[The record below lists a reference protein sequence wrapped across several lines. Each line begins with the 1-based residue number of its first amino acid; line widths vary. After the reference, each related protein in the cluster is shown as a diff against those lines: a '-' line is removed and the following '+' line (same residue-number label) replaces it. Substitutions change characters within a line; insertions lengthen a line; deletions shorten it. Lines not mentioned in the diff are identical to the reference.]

1 MAEGVYIGPFQ
12 DLKEV
17 HFSSLFLLITGVI
30 RAPGFNPATGSLG
43 GATAGDGVYAIVT
56 EVPDF
61 DITAFPNG
69 GELMKYFQYQG
80 VSVGVGTRD
89 FGYVSIF
96 YDIGKIF
103 TFARLAQIQHNAFVI
118 HTNINVTLPET
129 EGVFAHLKATV
140 YAGSTRK
147 RLQAYQDRL
156 MSDSLDNEV
165 DTDAV
170 MNWLDIDG
178 GVIAVQPHS
187 HPGVPLIAETDT
199 FRAEYPTD
207 GPFAGDLAGPYIK
220 AGWRWDYEN
229 RNIAPF
235 SPPDFGTF

>member
-1 MAEGVYIGPFQ
+1 MVSIGPFQ
-12 DLKEV
+12 NLKEV
-17 HFSSLFLLITGVI
+17 HFSSPFLLITGTI
-30 RAPGFNPATGSLG
+30 HAPGHEGENLG
-43 GATAGDGVYAIVT
+43 GATGGDGVLPIVT

-61 DITAFPNG
+61 DVTAFDG
-69 GELMKYFQYQG
+69 GNELVKYYQYQG
-80 VSVGVGTRD
+80 VNEGLGSRG

-103 TFARLAQIQHNAFVI
+103 TFLRLAGIQHNAFVL
-118 HTNINVTLPET
+118 HTNINVSQPES

-147 RLQAYQDRL
+147 RLQTYQERL
-156 MSDSLDNEV
+156 LSDSLDNEN
-165 DTDAV
+165 DPADV

-178 GVIAVQPHS
+178 GAVARQPHS
-187 HPGVPLIAETDT
+187 NPAVPLVAETDT
-199 FRAEYPTD
+199 FRQEYPTD
-207 GPFAGDLAGPYIK
+207 GPFVGDLAGPYIR

-229 RNIAPF
+229 RNLPPF